1 MADKRASLRAS
12 DFVDALPMPIDGNFT
27 WKESRFAFFE
37 YRRKTGELVAT
48 TTAARIIFASEG
60 GEEYT
65 QHYSVGDP
73 SRVAPSG
80 DGKSLV
86 LVGDGSALNKSS
98 NFFILMK
105 ALEDAGLPGDF
116 LGDDISVLDGMI
128 THNIG
133 VPEPKRAGLE
143 TTAAREASGRGPRI
157 LAVPDEIVK
166 MPGKGGKAAGKKAEV
181 SDEELVSEAMGVLSG
196 LLEDNPDGVERKAI
210 ASAAIKQKKAKVA
223 TLAFKL
229 TAEQLAEYGYVVD
242 DSGKITTA

>member
-27 WKESRFAFFE
+27 WKESRFAFFD
-37 YRRKTGELVAT
+37 YVKKTGEKVAT

-73 SRVAPSG
+73 SRVTPSE

-105 ALEDAGLPGDF
+105 ALEDAGLPDDF

-143 TTAAREASGRGPRI
+143 TTTAREASGRGPRT
-157 LAVPDEIVK
+157 LAVPDEVIK
-166 MPGKGGKAAGKKAEV
+166 MPGKGGKAAGNCCPDHLRERRWR
-181 SDEELVSEAMGVLSG
+181 GVH
-196 LLEDNPDGVERKAI
+196 
-210 ASAAIKQKKAKVA
+210 
-223 TLAFKL
+223 
-229 TAEQLAEYGYVVD
+229 TALQRR
-242 DSGKITTA
+242 

>member
-37 YRRKTGELVAT
+37 YRKKTGELVAT
-48 TTAARIIFASEG
+48 TTAARIIFASGG
-60 GEEYT
+60 GEEFT

-98 NFFILMK
+98 NFFILM
-105 ALEDAGLPGDF
+105 ALEDAGLPDDF

-143 TTAAREASGRGPRI
+143 TATAREASGRGPRI
-157 LAVPDEIVK
+157 LAVPDEVVK
-166 MPGKGGKAAGKKAEV
+166 MPGKGGKAAGKKAEA

-242 DSGKITTA
+242 DSGKITAA